1 MSEKNF
7 KTVNQEEVLK
17 NLLLFNQK
25 ILKDKD
31 KNEGVI
37 ELSLHKSEDGRM
49 SASSFIAVPRTNTY
63 QAFELLLRQGVLM
76 FDKGGVFKEF
86 GLSTEEVMME
96 LFFNFMRIISE
107 KALVSEDKFSELQK
121 SPQAW
126 EFLQNHVQ
134 ALISYGIVGSDGVSD
149 IED

>member
-7 KTVNQEEVLK
+7 KTVDQDEVLK
-17 NLLLFNQK
+17 NLRLFNQK

-37 ELSLHKSEDGRM
+37 ELSIHKSEDGRM
-49 SASSFIAVPRTNTY
+49 SASSFIAVPRKNTY

-107 KALVSEDKFSELQK
+107 KALVTDKLSELNE
-121 SPQAW
+121 SPQVRQ
-126 EFLQNHVQ
+126 FLQSHVQ

>member
-76 FDKGGVFKEF
+76 FDKDGVFKEF

-107 KALVSEDKFSELQK
+107 KALVTDKLSELHE
-121 SPQAW
+121 SPQVRQ
-126 EFLQNHVQ
+126 FLQSHVQ

>member
-1 MSEKNF
+1 
-7 KTVNQEEVLK
+7 
-17 NLLLFNQK
+17 
-25 ILKDKD
+25 
-31 KNEGVI
+31 
-37 ELSLHKSEDGRM
+37 M

-76 FDKGGVFKEF
+76 FDKDGVFKEF

-107 KALVSEDKFSELQK
+107 KALVSDDKFSELQK

>member
-49 SASSFIAVPRTNTY
+49 SASSFIAVPRSNMY
-63 QAFELLLRQGVLM
+63 QAFELLLSQGILM
-76 FDKGGVFKEF
+76 FDKGEVFKEF
-86 GLSTEEVMME
+86 DLSIEEVQME
-96 LFFNFMRIISE
+96 LFFNFMRIITE
-107 KALVSEDKFSELQK
+107 KVLTAEKLSELQK
-121 SPQAW
+121 NPQAKD
-126 EFLQNHVQ
+126 FIQNHVH
-134 ALISYGIVGSDGVSD
+134 ALISYGIMGFDEVLDSDD
-149 IED
+149 

>member
-7 KTVNQEEVLK
+7 KTVDQEVVLK
-17 NLLLFNQK
+17 NLMLFNQK

-76 FDKGGVFKEF
+76 FDKDGVFKHF

-107 KALVSEDKFSELQK
+107 KSLVTDKLSELHE
-121 SPQAW
+121 SPQVRQ
-126 EFLQNHVQ
+126 FLQSHVQ
-134 ALISYGIVGSDGVSD
+134 ALISYGIIGSIGVSD

>member
-1 MSEKNF
+1 MGEKNF
-7 KTVNQEEVLK
+7 KTVDQEVVLK
-17 NLLLFNQK
+17 NLMLFNQK
-25 ILKDKD
+25 VLKDKD

-37 ELSLHKSEDGRM
+37 ELTLHKSEDGRM
-49 SASSFIAVPRTNTY
+49 SASSFIAVPRKNTY

-76 FDKGGVFKEF
+76 FDKGEVFKEF

-96 LFFNFMRIISE
+96 LFFNFMRIITE
-107 KALVSEDKFSELQK
+107 KALATDKLVELQK

-134 ALISYGIVGSDGVSD
+134 ALTSYGIVGSDEVLD

>member
-1 MSEKNF
+1 MSEKSF

-49 SASSFIAVPRTNTY
+49 SASSFIAVPRENTY

-76 FDKGGVFKEF
+76 FDKGEVFKDF

-96 LFFNFMRIISE
+96 LFHNFMCIITE
-107 KALVSEDKFSELQK
+107 KALVNDKLLELQK
-121 SPQAW
+121 NPQDW

-134 ALISYGIVGSDGVSD
+134 ALISYGIARSDEVSD
-149 IED
+149 SAD

>member
-37 ELSLHKSEDGRM
+37 ELSLHKFEDGRM
-49 SASSFIAVPRTNTY
+49 SASSFIAVPRKNTY

-76 FDKGGVFKEF
+76 FDKGEVFKEL

-107 KALVSEDKFSELQK
+107 KALVSDDKFLELQK

-134 ALISYGIVGSDGVSD
+134 ALISYGIAGSSDVSD

>member
-1 MSEKNF
+1 MSEKSF

-49 SASSFIAVPRTNTY
+49 SASSFIAVPRENTY
-63 QAFELLLRQGVLM
+63 QAFELLLRQGVCYRNGNESIWSH
-76 FDKGGVFKEF
+76 D
-86 GLSTEEVMME
+86 
-96 LFFNFMRIISE
+96 
-107 KALVSEDKFSELQK
+107 
-121 SPQAW
+121 
-126 EFLQNHVQ
+126 
-134 ALISYGIVGSDGVSD
+134 
-149 IED
+149 

>member
-1 MSEKNF
+1 MNEKNF
-7 KTVNQEEVLK
+7 KTVDQEEVLK
-17 NLLLFNQK
+17 NLMLFNQK

-76 FDKGGVFKEF
+76 FDKDGVFKEF

-107 KALVSEDKFSELQK
+107 KALVTDKLSELHE
-121 SPQAW
+121 SPQVRQ
-126 EFLQNHVQ
+126 FLQSHVQ
-134 ALISYGIVGSDGVSD
+134 ALISYGILGSDEVSD
-149 IED
+149 IDD

>member
-1 MSEKNF
+1 MIEKNY
-7 KTVNQEEVLK
+7 KTVDQEVVLK

-37 ELSLHKSEDGRM
+37 ELSLHKSKDGRM
-49 SASSFIAVPRTNTY
+49 SASSFIAVPRENTY

-76 FDKGGVFKEF
+76 FDKGEVFKDF

-96 LFFNFMRIISE
+96 LFHNFMYIITE
-107 KALVSEDKFSELQK
+107 KALVNDKLLELQK
-121 SPQAW
+121 NPQDW

-134 ALISYGIVGSDGVSD
+134 ALISYGIARSDEVSD
-149 IED
+149 SKD